1 MLRLFLFWV
10 VVAVMVVVVATDVVV
25 VAIYVVVVEEP
36 HRYTRSVCLVGS
48 DELGAKS

>member
-1 MLRLFLFWV
+1 MLLRLFLFWV
-10 VVAVMVVVVATDVVV
+10 IVAVVVVATDVVV